1 VPNLAPVYMVIFLNL
16 DFDSVIINVID
27 RYTGEV
33 VLFIVI
39 FILLL
44 MSVTVVLLFIG
55 RREVR

>member
-1 VPNLAPVYMVIFLNL
+1 MPNLAPVYMVIFLNL

>member
-1 VPNLAPVYMVIFLNL
+1 VPNLAPVDTVIFLNL
-16 DFDSVIINVID
+16 DFDSLIINVID
-27 RYTGEV
+27 RYAGEV